1 MLNIGN
7 RLECFFDQELLD
19 MNATDAEVRLHQ
31 PVRREVSM
39 VHDAEWEGD
48 MSNYHCILND
58 DGLTVCTISGGDIVE
73 TRLLSVT
80 RKVVTAY
87 TG

>member
-48 MSNYHCILND
+48 MSNYHCILPVR
-58 DGLTVCTISGGDIVE
+58 GKTI
-73 TRLLSVT
+73 LSLIRQRI
-80 RKVVTAY
+80 RK
-87 TG
+87 